1 MKFNPKE
8 SIKVHIHHAP
18 RENGPDSKHDCL
30 GSALLKAGD
39 AIGGDLAGGL
49 FYIGVTESGEVIAT
63 FVDTCHPENVQSG
76 EIAEGAGL

>member
-8 SIKVHIHHAP
+8 SVKVHIHHAP
-18 RENGPDSKHDCL
+18 RETHGQDSKHDCL
-30 GSALLKAGD
+30 GSALLKPGD

-49 FYIGVTESGEVIAT
+49 FYIGVTERGEVIAT

-76 EIAEGAGL
+76 EIEQGNS